1 MRKFHYLGL
10 WAVVLTTGVCV
21 SEITHAQ
28 SYPSKN
34 IRLTIPFPPGGAS
47 DILARAVA
55 DRLTDSLKQRVIV
68 DNRPGGGG
76 LIAIDLVAHAPA
88 DGYSL
93 LQIAAS
99 FVINPSLY
107 KKLPYNAQTDFS
119 AISILAIADN
129 ILVAH
134 PSLPTRSVRD
144 LIALAKKRPG
154 QLNYGHSGY
163 GTQSFL
169 AAELFKQMAEVD
181 VVPIPYK
188 GAPAALLDVIAG
200 QIQIIFAG
208 APPALTHVRSG
219 KLRPLAV
226 GGKNRLPQL
235 PGVPTL
241 AETLPGFEASVWY
254 GFLAPAGTPQEIVV
268 RLNAEV
274 NKILQLPATKE
285 FLMANGFRIASP
297 MTPEAFSAYMISEG
311 EKWAQVLK
319 QSGVSATN

>member
-1 MRKFHYLGL
+1 MLRAIRRKIF
-10 WAVVLTTGVCV
+10 A
-21 SEITHAQ
+21 
-28 SYPSKN
+28 
-34 IRLTIPFPPGGAS
+34 PGGAS

-208 APPALTHVRSG
+208 APPALSHVRSG